1 MSQFPV
7 KELFLGD
14 PLYPKLLKEIP
25 DPPLKL
31 YYRGT
36 LKPELFHLAFVGSRK
51 MTEYGIRSVDK
62 IIAGLMGGPVGI
74 VSGLAFGIDGQAH
87 RCALNNKLYT
97 LAVLG
102 SPLDSRSI
110 YPRQHRTLAHEILQ
124 NGGAI
129 ISEYQT
135 GCPVLPRN
143 FSLRNRIISGM
154 SKGTVVIEAQIKS
167 GALITSN
174 YALNQNRDV
183 FAVPGSIFSDYSEGT
198 NSLIKRGAKLVTSAA
213 DILDEFPEFSQPQLD
228 KAE

>member
-1 MSQFPV
+1 MSQFPI
-7 KELFLGD
+7 KELLLGD
-14 PLYPKLLKEIP
+14 PLYPKLLKEIS
-25 DPPLKL
+25 DPPPRL

-36 LKPELFHLAFVGSRK
+36 LRPELFHIAFVGSRK
-51 MTEYGIRSVDK
+51 MTEYGKRSVEK
-62 IIAGLMGGPVGI
+62 IMTELKDGPFAI
-74 VSGLAFGIDGQAH
+74 VSGLAFGIDSQAH
-87 RCALNNKLYT
+87 SCALKNNLYT
-97 LAVLG
+97 IAVLG
-102 SPLDSRSI
+102 SPIDSRYI
-110 YPRQHRTLAHEILQ
+110 YPRQHRTLAHHILQ

-135 GCPVLPRN
+135 GSPVLPRN
-143 FSLRNRIISGM
+143 FSLRNRIISGI

-198 NSLIKRGAKLVTSAA
+198 NSLIKRGAKLVMSAM
-213 DILDEFPEFSQPQLD
+213 DILNEFPEFAHLQLD